1 MNQPPNAS
9 QWSDPDFDTRLQ
21 QLLDERRDPL
31 DDPQLVAWL
40 DAHPE
45 RLAAFAALR
54 DDLLR
59 LDPQLADA
67 QTQPQQLR
75 TAAMPRRMRLV
86 AVAAA
91 AAAAALLFV
100 FARREPER
108 SGGSTS
114 PTQTTPSP
122 QLVANRSP
130 GRVLTAHLE
139 GHSPR
144 LYAAAEFTL
153 HESLWQTPRLDF
165 TTSHRIHVT
174 R

>member
-1 MNQPPNAS
+1 MTPTPNGSA
-9 QWSDPDFDTRLQ
+9 WSELDFDARLQ

-40 DAHPE
+40 DDHPE

-54 DDLLR
+54 DDLQHLGSRARTQEARAPTSSRRAR
-59 LDPQLADA
+59 LG
-67 QTQPQQLR
+67 
-75 TAAMPRRMRLV
+75 AAAV

-91 AAAAALLFV
+91 LVLV
-100 FARREPER
+100 FALRETTRTAEQ
-108 SGGSTS
+108 
-114 PTQTTPSP
+114 TQTE
-122 QLVANRSP
+122 QHSP

-139 GHSPR
+139 GHPPR
-144 LYAAAEFTL
+144 LYATADFTL